1 MAEYGVPIGG
11 LEETLP
17 IMDVDRYTPFPWPWN
32 LGEDELRIIRR
43 RLEQAFEEEAEKEK
57 CDNYDPVYTVE

>member
-1 MAEYGVPIGG
+1 MAEYGFAIGG

-17 IMDVDRYTPFPWPWN
+17 IMDIDRCSPFPWPWD
-32 LGEDELRIIRR
+32 LGENELRFIRE
-43 RLEQAFEEEAEKEK
+43 RLEQTFKEEAELEK